1 MKKYFKILPHKA
13 DLQLKVFAPSKEELF
28 LNSMRAMF
36 ETTETKGGEGEVS
49 REIEISTPNLE
60 QLLID
65 FLSEIIYLSETNNEV
80 YHDIIFEEFSNTY
93 LKGQLKGERI
103 LKRGVFVKGV
113 TYHNFQVQKKNK
125 HWEATIL
132 FDI

>member
-1 MKKYFKILPHKA
+1 MKKYFQILPHKA

-36 ETTETKGGEGEVS
+36 EATETKGGKDEIS
-49 REIEISTPNLE
+49 QEIEISAPNLE

-80 YHDIIFEEFSNTY
+80 YHDIIFEKFSDSY
-93 LKGQLKGERI
+93 LKGQLRGNKI
-103 LKRGVFVKGV
+103 TKRRVLIKGV
-113 TYHNFQVQKKNK
+113 TYHNFQIQQKNGE
-125 HWEATIL
+125 WQATIL
-132 FDI
+132 FDV